1 MMTTA
6 ISVIAEC
13 TNKRQARR
21 VRDTGSPAALV
32 ARWRGDGARRE
43 KWVRGVDE
51 QRYGS
56 PWHVTTMRGSVYCHD
71 YLCSSPNLKAHIE
84 LADEYQVVHD
94 RSDQPVYVSDA
105 KL

>member
-1 MMTTA
+1 MLSTELA
-6 ISVIAEC
+6 VIAHC

-32 ARWRGDGARRE
+32 VRWRGDGLHRE

-84 LADEYQVVHD
+84 LADEYDVVHD